1 MKKYICTY
9 DSENI
14 YTDKILTDEQLIH
27 DFQDGLN
34 EELDQDIIQFI
45 NESIKQNNL
54 EEIIQFI
61 QNTWQLKLNVLTK
74 QMYSNE

>member
-1 MKKYICTY
+1 MTKYICTY

-45 NESIKQNNL
+45 NESIKQNNIQ
-54 EEIIQFI
+54 EIIQFI
-61 QNTWQLKLNVLTK
+61 QETWQLQLKSLN
-74 QMYSNE
+74 